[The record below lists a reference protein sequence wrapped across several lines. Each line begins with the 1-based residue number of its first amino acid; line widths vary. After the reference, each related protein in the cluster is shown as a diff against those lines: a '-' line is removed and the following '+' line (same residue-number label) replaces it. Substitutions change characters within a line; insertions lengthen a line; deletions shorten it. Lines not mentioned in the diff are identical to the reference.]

1 MIIWTNGCFDIIHP
15 GHIQLFKFAKSKG
28 SKLIVGLDTDE
39 RVRLNKGRNRP
50 INCLEDRV
58 EVVSSIKYVDEV
70 VTFGTDEQLVQRI
83 LESKAGLIVIG
94 SDYRDKKII
103 GSELARVELFE
114 RIPGKSTS
122 ETIHAI
128 RV

>member
-1 MIIWTNGCFDIIHP
+1 LIIWTNGCFDIIHP

>member
-1 MIIWTNGCFDIIHP
+1 
-15 GHIQLFKFAKSKG
+15 
-28 SKLIVGLDTDE
+28 
-39 RVRLNKGRNRP
+39 
-50 INCLEDRV
+50 
-58 EVVSSIKYVDEV
+58 VSSIKYVDEV